1 MGVPGHIRV
10 RRLEPFR
17 RMGQTEEKGI
27 EARVDIVPEVAP
39 YGVIIEK
46 IRLVIEAIEAEKKI
60 MVAKEAVLI
69 EGRDEQ
75 EHSFSMPLPSA
86 R

>member
-1 MGVPGHIRV
+1 MA
-10 RRLEPFR
+10 
-17 RMGQTEEKGI
+17 QTEKKDV

-39 YGVIIEK
+39 YGVKIEK
-46 IRLVIEAIEAEKKI
+46 IRLVIEAIEAERKI
-60 MVAKEAVLI
+60 MEVKEAGLI

-75 EHSFSMPLPSA
+75 EHSSSMPLPST